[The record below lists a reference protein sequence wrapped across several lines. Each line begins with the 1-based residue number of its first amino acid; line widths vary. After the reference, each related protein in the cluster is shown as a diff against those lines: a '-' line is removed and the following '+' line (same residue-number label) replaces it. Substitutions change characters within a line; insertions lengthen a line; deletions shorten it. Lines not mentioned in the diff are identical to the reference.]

1 MIPAVH
7 STLRTGVLGEGITA
21 FGLTVR
27 FHSLSD
33 FKLLEINYP
42 M

>member
-1 MIPAVH
+1 MTPAVH
-7 STLRTGVLGEGITA
+7 STLRMEVLGQDIPA

-33 FKLLEINYP
+33 FKLLEIN
-42 M
+42 